1 MLENSTNVQYSEAEK
16 QSENAVHI
24 PKSSA
29 VKFHGFNI
37 PCLAKPKACHG
48 NFMLKFFLSFT
59 NETDEGIIFS
69 TSGFNTSVV
78 GTSLFLKNSKLI
90 ASIRTKSREWKAS
103 APMNMAVNAFQII
116 KINWGYNEAIKLT
129 IDTDTYIET
138 YMTVSHIPESGED
151 LNGVLSVGGI
161 DMLLRFSAFKVE
173 DYDGEWSKR
182 VQYGGKNS

>member
-1 MLENSTNVQYSEAEK
+1 
-16 QSENAVHI
+16 
-24 PKSSA
+24 
-29 VKFHGFNI
+29 
-37 PCLAKPKACHG
+37 
-48 NFMLKFFLSFT
+48 
-59 NETDEGIIFS
+59 
-69 TSGFNTSVV
+69 
-78 GTSLFLKNSKLI
+78 
-90 ASIRTKSREWKAS
+90 
-103 APMNMAVNAFQII
+103 MNMAVNAFQII